1 MVAPAVLVAGL
12 TMAAFAAA
20 RARLAS
26 FAQERSRADPADVFR
41 RRCCLRRRAWRL
53 ARSRKRETAL
63 LLQAC
68 FDAPVVCGGAREAC
82 LVRARHNPRRC
93 CRRVSTPLLF
103 AARGRRNPPYVLRPF
118 RGRAERRTRD
128 ASAASCAVKNK
139 RTSSSPR
146 KHRTDPAFRTRWF
159 YRLASCSPRR
169 RLIRFCSSPSV
180 NAGAVAPVGGA
191 RRCVALMPATGIG
204 TTRLGPARQGDAGGA
219 HLRPGPHRAASSSAG
234 SEVLTQSPDRTPLAG
249 DRADA
254 GARALGLMPSGRRC
268 RVHRI
273 PPRAS

>member
-103 AARGRRNPPYVLRPF
+103 AAA
-118 RGRAERRTRD
+118 RA
-128 ASAASCAVKNK
+128 
-139 RTSSSPR
+139 
-146 KHRTDPAFRTRWF
+146 
-159 YRLASCSPRR
+159 RLASFAQDT
-169 RLIRFCSSPSV
+169 I
-180 NAGAVAPVGGA
+180 
-191 RRCVALMPATGIG
+191 
-204 TTRLGPARQGDAGGA
+204 
-219 HLRPGPHRAASSSAG
+219 
-234 SEVLTQSPDRTPLAG
+234 
-249 DRADA
+249 RADA
-254 GARALGLMPSGRRC
+254 AGVFRRPCCLRRGGAVTLLTFSAPFEGARNAGRAMRPQPHAQSKTSARVRHHESTGQIRRSARGGFIGLLRALPGGD
-268 RVHRI
+268 
-273 PPRAS
+273 